1 LTKLWNLKPLARF
14 RWLEEDMLRKGFLV
28 EVKHDHI
35 VERVTGTSYAAQYFR
50 SYFRMPNST
59 ELLTR
64 NLPLR
69 DDHRAPMS
77 RLEFNKSAWQLAKDK
92 AQQLKWIA

>member
-1 LTKLWNLKPLARF
+1 MNELTKRWNPKPLAMF
-14 RWLEEDMLRKGFLV
+14 RLLGEGMLRKGFMV
-28 EVKHDHI
+28 EVKQDHI
-35 VERVTGTSYAAQYFR
+35 VVRVTGTSYAA
-50 SYFRMPNST
+50 SYFRTPNST
-59 ELLTR
+59 ELLPR

-77 RLEFNKSAWQLAKDK
+77 RLEFIKSAWQLAKDK